1 MENSTQNIIDRYNKP
16 QIVIVKP
23 LNVAQRKELN
33 IKFYNEVISY
43 HCEEYGYYFRDI
55 NRTQIRVSDNRKTID
70 FYPKSGKFCRIPHNV
85 WGLVGNDLPAFLKKE
100 FDI

>member
-1 MENSTQNIIDRYNKP
+1 MKISEFN
-16 QIVIVKP
+16 
-23 LNVAQRKELN
+23 KELN

-100 FDI
+100 FDT